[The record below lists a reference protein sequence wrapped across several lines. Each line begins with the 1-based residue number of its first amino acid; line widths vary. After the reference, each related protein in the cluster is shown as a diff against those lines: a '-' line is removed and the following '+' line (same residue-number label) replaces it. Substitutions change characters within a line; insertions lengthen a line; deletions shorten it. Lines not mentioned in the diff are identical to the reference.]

1 MADVPDESATQSQAQ
16 GCGSY
21 PFSFP
26 SQPPDIRNWFS
37 SYQYESPE
45 VPELAVDPPAVDNG
59 SETQDPLEYRVAE
72 HSFLKHAPLDGGADL
87 KGGCFGSQ
95 AQAEPVEVSAR
106 RGILPIGRGT
116 VEQGTKRK
124 QSLRGL
130 FGAGF
135 LDDHE
140 EATQTEG
147 RVVSPVQRS
156 AVDPPWNRNWVG
168 LQNRKRSHEGM
179 VEYSEL
185 PTDSESTCIA
195 ETQAESRVALPVLR
209 SAVDPPWNCNWIG
222 LSNGKH
228 IHEGVVEHSELL
240 TDSEGTCIAETQE
253 NPRGGQEI
261 YHKKR
266 PFNCGGASLADIE
279 EGFIEDGIEPS
290 NLPVNSHSKGL
301 TDAEKTEQ
309 SLPGLFEAGFL
320 DNRDEATQ
328 TESRVVLPVLRS
340 AVDPPWD
347 CNWIGLRNRKRSHE
361 GAVEDNELLTD
372 SESTCIAETQV
383 KPPGGQETNHTKRP
397 VNCGGTSL
405 AADTEEGLLEDGNKH
420 CNLPVDSHSK
430 GLADAE
436 KTKQSLRGLFGAGF
450 LDSDDE
456 ATQTE
461 SRVVSPVLRSA
472 VDPRWNCNWIGLR
485 NRKRSHEGGVEHSE
499 LLTDSESTCIAE
511 TQVNPPGGQQTN
523 HSKHPVNCGG
533 TSLAAATA
541 LEDGIEH
548 SNLPDNFPSK
558 GLAGSEKPK
567 RSLRKLF
574 GANFLDDCDEANEY
588 ETRVVSAL
596 QRNAVQ
602 PLSNCNAAGL
612 PHIEHIHEGA
622 VGYSEL
628 PADHEGI
635 SIAETRENPRAG
647 WVIEHNRLPVNCGR
661 MSLAADTEDG
671 FLEVIEHSKP
681 PVNSHSQVLADTEKT
696 GIKHHILLANSNGIG
711 SAVTE
716 ESFLIDKISR
726 SKRKL
731 EHKKTE
737 ETAVADGFVAI
748 RTKVKSAEDCRTNKI
763 SKVSTGRENTTL
775 QENRCISGTTP
786 LGQGST
792 RSPMS
797 DRTNISE
804 VAGAPSQEISGKW
817 KHPRKGK
824 PNVGPPMIQLRLE
837 QWVRRV

>member
-1 MADVPDESATQSQAQ
+1 MADVPDESATQTQAR
-16 GCGSY
+16 GCSSY

-45 VPELAVDPPAVDNG
+45 VPELAVDPPAVHNG
-59 SETQDPLEYRVAE
+59 SETQDPSEYRVAE
-72 HSFLKHAPLDGGADL
+72 HSFLKHAPRDGGTDL
-87 KGGCFGSQ
+87 KGGCLGSQ
-95 AQAEPVEVSAR
+95 AQAEPAEVSAR
-106 RGILPIGRGT
+106 RDILPIGRST

-168 LQNRKRSHEGM
+168 LQNRKR
-179 VEYSEL
+179 
-185 PTDSESTCIA
+185 
-195 ETQAESRVALPVLR
+195 
-209 SAVDPPWNCNWIG
+209 
-222 LSNGKH
+222 

-240 TDSEGTCIAETQE
+240 TDSEGTCIAE
-253 NPRGGQEI
+253 
-261 YHKKR
+261 
-266 PFNCGGASLADIE
+266 
-279 EGFIEDGIEPS
+279 
-290 NLPVNSHSKGL
+290 
-301 TDAEKTEQ
+301 
-309 SLPGLFEAGFL
+309 
-320 DNRDEATQ
+320 TQ

-361 GAVEDNELLTD
+361 GAVDDNELLTD

-405 AADTEEGLLEDGNKH
+405 AADTEEGFLEDGNEH

-436 KTKQSLRGLFGAGF
+436 KTKQSLRGLFEAGF
-450 LDSDDE
+450 LDNGDE

-472 VDPRWNCNWIGLR
+472 VDPCWNRNWIGLR
-485 NRKRSHEGGVEHSE
+485 NRKRSHEGAVEHSE
-499 LLTDSESTCIAE
+499 LLTNSDSTCIAE
-511 TQVNPPGGQQTN
+511 TQVNPPGDQQTN

-533 TSLAAATA
+533 TSLAADTG

-567 RSLRKLF
+567 RSLRKFF
-574 GANFLDDCDEANEY
+574 GASFLDDCDEANEY
-588 ETRVVSAL
+588 ETRVVSAV

-612 PHIEHIHEGA
+612 PHIEHIREGT
-622 VGYSEL
+622 VRYSEP

-635 SIAETRENPRAG
+635 SIAETRENPQAG
-647 WVIEHNRLPVNCGR
+647 RVIEHNRLPANCGR

-671 FLEVIEHSKP
+671 LLEEVMEHSKP
-681 PVNSHSQVLADTEKT
+681 PVNTHSQVLADTEKT
-696 GIKHHILLANSNGIG
+696 GIKHHILPANSNGIG

-716 ESFLIDKISR
+716 ESFPGDEISR

-737 ETAVADGFVAI
+737 ETAAADGFVAI
-748 RTKVKSAEDCRTNKI
+748 RTKVKPAEDFRTNKI
-763 SKVSTGRENTTL
+763 PKVSTGRKNTTL
-775 QENRCISGTTP
+775 QESRCISSTTP
-786 LGQGST
+786 LVQGST
-792 RSPMS
+792 RSPLS

>member
-1 MADVPDESATQSQAQ
+1 MADVPDESATQTQISET
-16 GCGSY
+16 CSCCIRC
-21 PFSFP
+21 FS
-26 SQPPDIRNWFS
+26 SEPPDIRNWFS

-45 VPELAVDPPAVDNG
+45 VPELAVDPPAVDNS
-59 SETQDPLEYRVAE
+59 SETQDPLEFRVAG
-72 HSFLKHAPLDGGADL
+72 HSFLKHAPRDGSTDL
-87 KGGCFGSQ
+87 KGGWFGSQ
-95 AQAEPVEVSAR
+95 AEPDEVSAR
-106 RGILPIGRGT
+106 EDILPICRST

-130 FGAGF
+130 FGSGF
-135 LDDHE
+135 LDDYE
-140 EATQTEG
+140 EATQTESQ
-147 RVVSPVQRS
+147 VVSPVQRS

-168 LQNRKRSHEGM
+168 LRSRKRIHEGALEHSELQTDSESTCIAETQTENPVVSAALRSAVDPPWNCNWIGLRSRNRNHEGI

-195 ETQAESRVALPVLR
+195 ETQ
-209 SAVDPPWNCNWIG
+209 
-222 LSNGKH
+222 
-228 IHEGVVEHSELL
+228 
-240 TDSEGTCIAETQE
+240 E
-253 NPRGGQEI
+253 NPAGGLEI
-261 YHKKR
+261 DH
-266 PFNCGGASLADIE
+266 
-279 EGFIEDGIEPS
+279 
-290 NLPVNSHSKGL
+290 
-301 TDAEKTEQ
+301 
-309 SLPGLFEAGFL
+309 
-320 DNRDEATQ
+320 
-328 TESRVVLPVLRS
+328 
-340 AVDPPWD
+340 
-347 CNWIGLRNRKRSHE
+347 RKR
-361 GAVEDNELLTD
+361 T
-372 SESTCIAETQV
+372 
-383 KPPGGQETNHTKRP
+383 

-405 AADTEEGLLEDGNKH
+405 ACIEEGFLEDDIEH

-430 GLADAE
+430 GLAHAE
-436 KTKQSLRGLFGAGF
+436 KTKQSLRGLFGAGS
-450 LDSDDE
+450 LDNHDE

-461 SRVVSPVLRSA
+461 SQAVLPVLRSA
-472 VDPRWNCNWIGLR
+472 VDPHWNCNWIGLQ
-485 NRKRSHEGGVEHSE
+485 NRKRSHEGTIDDSE

-523 HSKHPVNCGG
+523 YSKQPVNCAG
-533 TSLAAATA
+533 TSLAADTS
-541 LEDGIEH
+541 LEDGIKH

-574 GANFLDDCDEANEY
+574 GAGFLNGCDEANES
-588 ETRVVSAL
+588 ETRVVSAV

-628 PADHEGI
+628 LADHEVIG
-635 SIAETRENPRAG
+635 IAETRENPQAG
-647 WVIEHNRLPVNCGR
+647 RVIEHNRLPVNCGR
-661 MSLAADTEDG
+661 MSLLADTEDG
-671 FLEVIEHSKP
+671 FLEAIEHSEP
-681 PVNSHSQVLADTEKT
+681 PVNSHSQLVADTEIT
-696 GIKHHILLANSNGIG
+696 GIKHHMLPANSNGIG

-716 ESFLIDKISR
+716 ESFPRDEISR

-737 ETAVADGFVAI
+737 ETAAADGFVAI
-748 RTKVKSAEDCRTNKI
+748 RTKVKSAENCRTNKI

-804 VAGAPSQEISGKW
+804 VAGAPSLEISGKW

>member
-1 MADVPDESATQSQAQ
+1 MADESATQSQISET
-16 GCGSY
+16 CSRRTRC
-21 PFSFP
+21 FS
-26 SQPPDIRNWFS
+26 SEPPDIRNWFS

-59 SETQDPLEYRVAE
+59 SETQDPLER
-72 HSFLKHAPLDGGADL
+72 D
-87 KGGCFGSQ
+87 CFGSQ
-95 AQAEPVEVSAR
+95 AEHAEASATR
-106 RGILPIGRGT
+106 DFLPIGGST

-130 FGAGF
+130 FGF

-140 EATQTEG
+140 EGTQNEN
-147 RVVSPVQRS
+147 RAASPVQRS

-179 VEYSEL
+179 AEYSEL

-195 ETQAESRVALPVLR
+195 ETQAESRAALPVLK

-222 LSNGKH
+222 LSNGKR

-240 TDSEGTCIAETQE
+240 TDSEGT
-253 NPRGGQEI
+253 
-261 YHKKR
+261 Y
-266 PFNCGGASLADIE
+266 
-279 EGFIEDGIEPS
+279 
-290 NLPVNSHSKGL
+290 
-301 TDAEKTEQ
+301 
-309 SLPGLFEAGFL
+309 FL

-328 TESRVVLPVLRS
+328 TESRVMLPVLNS

-347 CNWIGLRNRKRSHE
+347 CNWIGLRNRKHSHE
-361 GAVEDNELLTD
+361 GAVEHNELLTD

-405 AADTEEGLLEDGNKH
+405 AADTKDGLLEDGNEH
-420 CNLPVDSHSK
+420 RNLPVDSHSK

-450 LDSDDE
+450 LDNGDE

-461 SRVVSPVLRSA
+461 SRAVSPILRNA
-472 VDPRWNCNWIGLR
+472 VDPRWNRNWIGLR
-485 NRKRSHEGGVEHSE
+485 NRKRSHEGSE

-511 TQVNPPGGQQTN
+511 TQVNPPGDQQIN
-523 HSKHPVNCGG
+523 DSKHPVNCAG
-533 TSLAAATA
+533 TSLAADTS

-548 SNLPDNFPSK
+548 SNLQYNFPSK

-567 RSLRKLF
+567 RSLRKFF
-574 GANFLDDCDEANEY
+574 GAGFLNDCDEANES
-588 ETRVVSAL
+588 ETRVVSAV

-602 PLSNCNAAGL
+602 PLSNCSAAGL

-622 VGYSEL
+622 VGYNEL
-628 PADHEGI
+628 LANHEAI
-635 SIAETRENPRAG
+635 SIAETRENPQAG
-647 WVIEHNRLPVNCGR
+647 RVIEHNRLPVNCGR

-671 FLEVIEHSKP
+671 FLEVIERSKP
-681 PVNSHSQVLADTEKT
+681 PVNTHSQILADTEKT
-696 GIKHHILLANSNGIG
+696 GIKHHILPANSNGIG

-716 ESFLIDKISR
+716 ESFPGDKISR

-737 ETAVADGFVAI
+737 ETTAADGFVAI
-748 RTKVKSAEDCRTNKI
+748 RTKVKPAENCRTNKI
-763 SKVSTGRENTTL
+763 PKVSTGRENTTL
-775 QENRCISGTTP
+775 QENCCISGTTP

-792 RSPMS
+792 RSPLS

-804 VAGAPSQEISGKW
+804 VTGAPSQEISGKW

-824 PNVGPPMIQLRLE
+824 PYVGPPMIQLRLE

>member
-1 MADVPDESATQSQAQ
+1 MADESATQSQAR
-16 GCGSY
+16 GCSSY

-26 SQPPDIRNWFS
+26 SQPPDIKNWFS

-45 VPELAVDPPAVDNG
+45 VPELAVHPPAVDNG
-59 SETQDPLEYRVAE
+59 SETQDPLEFPVAG
-72 HSFLKHAPLDGGADL
+72 HSFLKDAPGNGGTDL
-87 KGGCFGSQ
+87 KRDCFGSQ
-95 AQAEPVEVSAR
+95 AEHAEASATR
-106 RGILPIGRGT
+106 DFLPIGGST

-130 FGAGF
+130 FGF

-140 EATQTEG
+140 EGTQTEN
-147 RVVSPVQRS
+147 RVASPVQRS

-179 VEYSEL
+179 VEHSEL

-195 ETQAESRVALPVLR
+195 ETQTESRVVLPVLR
-209 SAVDPPWNCNWIG
+209 SAMDRPWDCNWIG
-222 LSNGKH
+222 LRNRKR
-228 IHEGVVEHSELL
+228 IHEGVVEHSELPMDSESTCVAETQTDSRVVL
-240 TDSEGTCIAETQE
+240 PALRSAVDPLCDCNWIGLRNRKRSHEGVDEHSELPMDSEGTCVAETQL
-253 NPRGGQEI
+253 NPPGGQETK
-261 YHKKR
+261 HSKGSV
-266 PFNCGGASLADIE
+266 NCGGTSLAADNE
-279 EGFIEDGIEPS
+279 EGLPEDGTES
-290 NLPVNSHSKGL
+290 NLPVNFHSKGL
-301 TDAEKTEQ
+301 ADAEKTKQ
-309 SLPGLFEAGFL
+309 SLRGLFEADFL

-328 TESRVVLPVLRS
+328 TESRVASSVLRS
-340 AVDPPWD
+340 AVDPRWD

-361 GAVEDNELLTD
+361 GAVEYSELVTD
-372 SESTCIAETQV
+372 SE
-383 KPPGGQETNHTKRP
+383 G
-397 VNCGGTSL
+397 
-405 AADTEEGLLEDGNKH
+405 
-420 CNLPVDSHSK
+420 
-430 GLADAE
+430 
-436 KTKQSLRGLFGAGF
+436 
-450 LDSDDE
+450 
-456 ATQTE
+456 
-461 SRVVSPVLRSA
+461 
-472 VDPRWNCNWIGLR
+472 
-485 NRKRSHEGGVEHSE
+485 
-499 LLTDSESTCIAE
+499 TCIAE

-523 HSKHPVNCGG
+523 PSKHPVNCGG
-533 TSLAAATA
+533 TSL
-541 LEDGIEH
+541 EDGIEH
-548 SNLPDNFPSK
+548 SNLPVNFPSK
-558 GLAGSEKPK
+558 GLAGSEKTK

-574 GANFLDDCDEANEY
+574 GAGFLNGCDEANES
-588 ETRVVSAL
+588 ETRVVSAV

-628 PADHEGI
+628 LADHEVIG
-635 SIAETRENPRAG
+635 IAETRENPQAG
-647 WVIEHNRLPVNCGR
+647 RVIEHNRLPVNCGR
-661 MSLAADTEDG
+661 MSLLADTEDG
-671 FLEVIEHSKP
+671 FLEAIEHSKP
-681 PVNSHSQVLADTEKT
+681 PVNSHSQVVADTEIT
-696 GIKHHILLANSNGIG
+696 GIKHHMLPANSNGIG

-716 ESFLIDKISR
+716 ESFPRDEISR

-737 ETAVADGFVAI
+737 ETAAADGFVAI
-748 RTKVKSAEDCRTNKI
+748 RTKVKSAENCRTNKI

-804 VAGAPSQEISGKW
+804 VAGAPSLEISGKW

>member
-1 MADVPDESATQSQAQ
+1 MGGMPLVRTFLALLSYLIASMGLQALWSLGLACLDGYVLQVKRDLNNAVLVSLFVVRDWVTHPRGAEGGTHLVGHQGPALLLFLDHISQPPAMADLQTPLVQPKRKKVLVDYLLRRTRRIRHPNPGTLRREALLLAPLLASVICAAVPFAGAAARSALRRSHRISLFLQAR
-16 GCGSY
+16 GCSSY

-45 VPELAVDPPAVDNG
+45 VPELAVDPPAVHNG
-59 SETQDPLEYRVAE
+59 SETQDPSEYRVAE
-72 HSFLKHAPLDGGADL
+72 HSFLKHAPRDGGTDL
-87 KGGCFGSQ
+87 KGGCLGSQ
-95 AQAEPVEVSAR
+95 AQAEPAEVSAR
-106 RGILPIGRGT
+106 RDILPIGRST

-179 VEYSEL
+179 VEYSEP
-185 PTDSESTCIA
+185 PTDGESTCIA

-222 LSNGKH
+222 LSNGKR

-261 YHKKR
+261 YHRKQ
-266 PFNCGGASLADIE
+266 PFNCGGTSLADIE
-279 EGFIEDGIEPS
+279 EGFIEDSIEPS

-309 SLPGLFEAGFL
+309 TLPGLFEAGFL
-320 DNRDEATQ
+320 DNHDEATQ

-361 GAVEDNELLTD
+361 GAVDDNELLTD

-405 AADTEEGLLEDGNKH
+405 AADTEEGFLEDGNEH

-436 KTKQSLRGLFGAGF
+436 KTKQSLRGLFEAGF
-450 LDSDDE
+450 LDNGDE

-472 VDPRWNCNWIGLR
+472 VDPCWNRNWIGLR
-485 NRKRSHEGGVEHSE
+485 NRKRSHEGAVEHSE
-499 LLTDSESTCIAE
+499 LLTNSDSTCIAE
-511 TQVNPPGGQQTN
+511 TQVNPPGDQQTN

-533 TSLAAATA
+533 TSLAADTG

-567 RSLRKLF
+567 RSLRKFF
-574 GANFLDDCDEANEY
+574 GASFLDDCDEANEY
-588 ETRVVSAL
+588 ETRVVSAV

-612 PHIEHIHEGA
+612 PHIEHIREGT
-622 VGYSEL
+622 VGYSEP

-635 SIAETRENPRAG
+635 SIAETRENPQAG
-647 WVIEHNRLPVNCGR
+647 
-661 MSLAADTEDG
+661 
-671 FLEVIEHSKP
+671 
-681 PVNSHSQVLADTEKT
+681 
-696 GIKHHILLANSNGIG
+696 
-711 SAVTE
+711 
-716 ESFLIDKISR
+716 
-726 SKRKL
+726 
-731 EHKKTE
+731 
-737 ETAVADGFVAI
+737 
-748 RTKVKSAEDCRTNKI
+748 
-763 SKVSTGRENTTL
+763 
-775 QENRCISGTTP
+775 
-786 LGQGST
+786 
-792 RSPMS
+792 
-797 DRTNISE
+797 
-804 VAGAPSQEISGKW
+804 
-817 KHPRKGK
+817 
-824 PNVGPPMIQLRLE
+824 
-837 QWVRRV
+837 RVC

>member
-1 MADVPDESATQSQAQ
+1 MADESATQSQISET
-16 GCGSY
+16 CSRRFRC
-21 PFSFP
+21 FS
-26 SQPPDIRNWFS
+26 SEPPDIRNWFS

-45 VPELAVDPPAVDNG
+45 VPELAVGPPGVDNG
-59 SETQDPLEYRVAE
+59 SETQDPLE
-72 HSFLKHAPLDGGADL
+72 
-87 KGGCFGSQ
+87 GGCFGSQ
-95 AQAEPVEVSAR
+95 AQAEPAEVSAR
-106 RGILPIGRGT
+106 RDILPIGRST

-140 EATQTEG
+140 EATQTEA
-147 RVVSPVQRS
+147 RVVSPVQKS
-156 AVDPPWNRNWVG
+156 AVDPPWSRNWVG

-195 ETQAESRVALPVLR
+195 ETQAESQVALPVLR

-222 LSNGKH
+222 LSNGKR

-240 TDSEGTCIAETQE
+240 TDSEGT
-253 NPRGGQEI
+253 
-261 YHKKR
+261 Y
-266 PFNCGGASLADIE
+266 
-279 EGFIEDGIEPS
+279 
-290 NLPVNSHSKGL
+290 
-301 TDAEKTEQ
+301 
-309 SLPGLFEAGFL
+309 FL
-320 DNRDEATQ
+320 DNRDEAAH
-328 TESRVVLPVLRS
+328 TESRVVLPVLTS

-347 CNWIGLRNRKRSHE
+347 CNWIGLRNRKRSYE
-361 GAVEDNELLTD
+361 GAVEHNELLTD

-405 AADTEEGLLEDGNKH
+405 AEDTEEGFLEDGNEH
-420 CNLPVDSHSK
+420 RNLPVDSHSK

-450 LDSDDE
+450 LDNGDE

-461 SRVVSPVLRSA
+461 SRVVAPVLRSA
-472 VDPRWNCNWIGLR
+472 VDPRWNRNWIGLR
-485 NRKRSHEGGVEHSE
+485 NRKRSHEGAIEHSE

-533 TSLAAATA
+533 TSLTA
-541 LEDGIEH
+541 DTGLEDGIEH

-558 GLAGSEKPK
+558 GLAGSEKTK

-574 GANFLDDCDEANEY
+574 GAGFLDDGDEANES
-588 ETRVVSAL
+588 ETRVVSAV

-602 PLSNCNAAGL
+602 PLSICNAAGL

-628 PADHEGI
+628 PADHDAI
-635 SIAETRENPRAG
+635 SIAETREKPPVG
-647 WVIEHNRLPVNCGR
+647 QVIEHSRLPLNCGS
-661 MSLAADTEDG
+661 MSLAADTEEG
-671 FLEVIEHSKP
+671 FLEDAIEHSKLP
-681 PVNSHSQVLADTEKT
+681 LNSHSKVLADTDET
-696 GIKHHILLANSNGIG
+696 GTEHRTLTVSSGGIG

-716 ESFLIDKISR
+716 ESFPGDEIRR
-726 SKRKL
+726 SKAKL
-731 EHKKTE
+731 KHKKAE
-737 ETAVADGFVAI
+737 ETVAAGGFVAI
-748 RTKVKSAEDCRTNKI
+748 RTKVKPAEDRRTNKI
-763 SKVSTGRENTTL
+763 TKVSIGREHTAL
-775 QENRCISGTTP
+775 QENRRILVTP
-786 LGQGST
+786 ALGQGST
-792 RSPMS
+792 RSPLS

-804 VAGAPSQEISGKW
+804 VAGAPAPEVSGKW
-817 KHPRKGK
+817 KCPRKGK
-824 PNVGPPMIQLRLE
+824 PYVGPPMKQLRLE
-837 QWVRRV
+837 QWVHRV

>member
-1 MADVPDESATQSQAQ
+1 MADVPDESATQTQAR
-16 GCGSY
+16 GCSSY

-59 SETQDPLEYRVAE
+59 SETQDPLEFRVAG
-72 HSFLKHAPLDGGADL
+72 HSFLKHAPRDGSTDL
-87 KGGCFGSQ
+87 KGGCFGG
-95 AQAEPVEVSAR
+95 QAEPDEVSAR
-106 RGILPIGRGT
+106 EDILPICRST

-130 FGAGF
+130 FGSGF

-140 EATQTEG
+140 QGTQTESQ
-147 RVVSPVQRS
+147 VVSPVQRS

-168 LQNRKRSHEGM
+168 LRSRKGIHEGALEHSELQTDSESTCIAETQTENPVVSAALRSAVDPPWNCNWIGLRSRNHSHEGI

-195 ETQAESRVALPVLR
+195 ETQ
-209 SAVDPPWNCNWIG
+209 
-222 LSNGKH
+222 
-228 IHEGVVEHSELL
+228 
-240 TDSEGTCIAETQE
+240 E
-253 NPRGGQEI
+253 NPAGGLEI
-261 YHKKR
+261 DHR
-266 PFNCGGASLADIE
+266 
-279 EGFIEDGIEPS
+279 
-290 NLPVNSHSKGL
+290 
-301 TDAEKTEQ
+301 
-309 SLPGLFEAGFL
+309 
-320 DNRDEATQ
+320 
-328 TESRVVLPVLRS
+328 
-340 AVDPPWD
+340 
-347 CNWIGLRNRKRSHE
+347 
-361 GAVEDNELLTD
+361 
-372 SESTCIAETQV
+372 
-383 KPPGGQETNHTKRP
+383 KRP

-405 AADTEEGLLEDGNKH
+405 ARIEEGFLEDDIEH

-436 KTKQSLRGLFGAGF
+436 KTKQSLRGLFGAGS
-450 LDSDDE
+450 LDNHDE

-461 SRVVSPVLRSA
+461 SQAVSPVLRSA
-472 VDPRWNCNWIGLR
+472 VDPRWNCNWIGLQ
-485 NRKRSHEGGVEHSE
+485 NRKRSHEGAIEDSE

-523 HSKHPVNCGG
+523 HSKQPVNCGG
-533 TSLAAATA
+533 TSLAADTS
-541 LEDGIEH
+541 LQDNIEH

-574 GANFLDDCDEANEY
+574 GAGFLNDCDEANES
-588 ETRVVSAL
+588 ETQVVSAV

-602 PLSNCNAAGL
+602 PLSICNAAGL

-628 PADHEGI
+628 PADHDAI
-635 SIAETRENPRAG
+635 SIAETREKPPVG
-647 WVIEHNRLPVNCGR
+647 QVIEHSRLPVNCGS
-661 MSLAADTEDG
+661 MSLAADTEEG
-671 FLEVIEHSKP
+671 FLEDGIEHSKLP
-681 PVNSHSQVLADTEKT
+681 LNSHSQVLADTDET
-696 GIKHHILLANSNGIG
+696 GIEHRTLTVSSGGIG
-711 SAVTE
+711 SAVTDE
-716 ESFLIDKISR
+716 NFPGDEISR

-737 ETAVADGFVAI
+737 ETAVPDGFVAI
-748 RTKVKSAEDCRTNKI
+748 RTKVKPAEDCRTNKI
-763 SKVSTGRENTTL
+763 PKVSTGRENTTL
-775 QENRCISGTTP
+775 KENRCISGTTP
-786 LGQGST
+786 LGQSST

-797 DRTNISE
+797 DRTNISV

-824 PNVGPPMIQLRLE
+824 PNVGPPMIQLRLA

>member
-1 MADVPDESATQSQAQ
+1 MADESATQSQAQ
-16 GCGSY
+16 GRGSY

-59 SETQDPLEYRVAE
+59 SETQDPLEFPVAG
-72 HSFLKHAPLDGGADL
+72 HSFMKDAPGNGGTDL
-87 KGGCFGSQ
+87 KRDCFGSQ
-95 AQAEPVEVSAR
+95 AEHAEASATR
-106 RGILPIGRGT
+106 DFLPIGGST

-130 FGAGF
+130 FGF

-140 EATQTEG
+140 EGTQNEN
-147 RVVSPVQRS
+147 RAASPVQRS

-179 VEYSEL
+179 AEYSEL

-195 ETQAESRVALPVLR
+195 ETQAESRAALPVLK

-222 LSNGKH
+222 LSNGKR

-261 YHKKR
+261 YHRKR
-266 PFNCGGASLADIE
+266 PFNCGGTSLADIE

-301 TDAEKTEQ
+301 TDAEKTVQ
-309 SLPGLFEAGFL
+309 SLPGLFEADFL

-328 TESRVVLPVLRS
+328 TESRVMLPVLNS

-347 CNWIGLRNRKRSHE
+347 CNWIGLRNRKHSHE
-361 GAVEDNELLTD
+361 GAVEHNELLTD

-405 AADTEEGLLEDGNKH
+405 AADTKDGLLEDGNEH
-420 CNLPVDSHSK
+420 RNLPVDSHSK

-450 LDSDDE
+450 LDNGDE

-461 SRVVSPVLRSA
+461 SRAVSPILRNA
-472 VDPRWNCNWIGLR
+472 VDPRWNRNWIGLR
-485 NRKRSHEGGVEHSE
+485 NRKRSHEGSE

-511 TQVNPPGGQQTN
+511 TQVNPPGDQQIN
-523 HSKHPVNCGG
+523 DSKHPVNCAG
-533 TSLAAATA
+533 TSLAADTS

-548 SNLPDNFPSK
+548 SNLQYNFPSK

-567 RSLRKLF
+567 RSLRKFF
-574 GANFLDDCDEANEY
+574 GAGFLNDCDEANES
-588 ETRVVSAL
+588 ETRVVSAV

-602 PLSNCNAAGL
+602 PLSNCSAAGL

-622 VGYSEL
+622 VGYNEL
-628 PADHEGI
+628 LANHEAI
-635 SIAETRENPRAG
+635 SIAETRENPQAG
-647 WVIEHNRLPVNCGR
+647 RVIEHNRLPVNCGR

-671 FLEVIEHSKP
+671 FLEVIERSKP
-681 PVNSHSQVLADTEKT
+681 PVNTHSQILADTEKT
-696 GIKHHILLANSNGIG
+696 GIKHHILPANSNGIG

-716 ESFLIDKISR
+716 ESFPGDKISR

-737 ETAVADGFVAI
+737 ETTAADGFVAI
-748 RTKVKSAEDCRTNKI
+748 RTKVKPAENCRTNKI
-763 SKVSTGRENTTL
+763 PKVSTGRENTTL
-775 QENRCISGTTP
+775 QENCCISGTTP

-792 RSPMS
+792 RSPLS

-804 VAGAPSQEISGKW
+804 VTGAPSQEISGKW

-824 PNVGPPMIQLRLE
+824 PYVGPPMIQLRLE